1 MASATLQPSILSLRC
16 VVAALLWRPQRPQ
29 CARVRGLLGAV
40 RSAMME
46 LPLKSGEIGEIRKQ
60 MHDRMTPK
68 KMKIKLEKIGDGD
81 RSLTWKIQEPTHR

>member
-1 MASATLQPSILSLRC
+1 MDLKISNPSKAAMAACHQQPRQLLKFFDSMASATLQPSILSLRC

-46 LPLKSGEIGEIRKQ
+46 LPLKSGEIVEIRNKC
-60 MHDRMTPK
+60 MTA
-68 KMKIKLEKIGDGD
+68 
-81 RSLTWKIQEPTHR
+81 